1 MNRIWKI
8 GKVLYIAF
16 GKFQEAASDGVIS
29 LEDAFGILKSAL
41 DELGIKLNYNITQQ
55 EAIATL
61 RRLNV
66 IR

>member
-1 MNRIWKI
+1 MNFCKI
-8 GKVLYIAF
+8 IKVISATI
-16 GKFQEAASDGVIS
+16 GEFQKAASDGVIT
-29 LEDAFGILKSAL
+29 LEDAFCILKSAL

>member
-1 MNRIWKI
+1 MNFWKI
-8 GKVLYIAF
+8 IKVISATI
-16 GKFQEAASDGVIS
+16 GKFQEAAADGVIS

-41 DELGIKLNYNITQQ
+41 DELGIKLNYNISQQ
-55 EAIATL
+55 DAVATL

>member
-1 MNRIWKI
+1 MNWWKI
-8 GKVLYIAF
+8 IKVISATI
-16 GKFQEAASDGVIS
+16 GEFQKAASDGVIS
-29 LEDAFGILKSAL
+29 LEDAFWILKSAL

>member
-1 MNRIWKI
+1 MNFWKI
-8 GKVLYIAF
+8 IKVISATI
-16 GKFQEAASDGVIS
+16 GEFQKAASDGVIT

-41 DELGIKLNYNITQQ
+41 DKLGIKLNYNISQQ
-55 EAIATL
+55 DAIATL